1 MSASAFGRQR
11 RASAPAR
18 VLIGLIEAYQHVFAW
33 RPSPCRFVP
42 SCSSYALE
50 AVESHGA
57 WRGGGLAARRL
68 LRCHPWGASGPDPVP
83 LPYASTRRGDRT
95 LPEKEVA

>member
-1 MSASAFGRQR
+1 VNPSVRTGAR
-11 RASAPAR
+11 RLGFAAR
-18 VLIGLIEAYQHVFAW
+18 GLLGLIAAYQNLFAW

-42 SCSSYALE
+42 TCSNYALE

-57 WRGGGLAARRL
+57 WRGTGLAARRL

-83 LPYASTRRGDRT
+83 AHPVQRSSGRT
-95 LPEKEVA
+95 PPEKKVA